1 MKKTISLLFIFIII
15 VTLTGFLVA
24 KEKSSKTKTVKL
36 CDGETKVTVET
47 DQQGPLSEEQ
57 ARLVAQKL
65 MAEYRAKK
73 AEEAKKQNDPHS
85 RRERM
90 IWERELKKFV
100 QEGYRL
106 FHDWKALGGTNGV
119 SCDMCH
125 PDGSNTHPQTYPKFQ
140 KQLKRVAL
148 LRDMINW
155 CLENTMDAK
164 PLPEDDI
171 RMKALEAYIHWQNRG
186 GKFEPGRH

>member
-1 MKKTISLLFIFIII
+1 
-15 VTLTGFLVA
+15 
-24 KEKSSKTKTVKL
+24 
-36 CDGETKVTVET
+36 
-47 DQQGPLSEEQ
+47 
-57 ARLVAQKL
+57 
-65 MAEYRAKK
+65 
-73 AEEAKKQNDPHS
+73 
-85 RRERM
+85 M